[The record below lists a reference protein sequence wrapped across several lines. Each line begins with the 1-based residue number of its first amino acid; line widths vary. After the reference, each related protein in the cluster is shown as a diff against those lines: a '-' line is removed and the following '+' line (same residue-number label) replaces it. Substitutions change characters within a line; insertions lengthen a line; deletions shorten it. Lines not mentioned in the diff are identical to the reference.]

1 MHTTPTSV
9 RGLPRRRTLATALG
23 LIGLGIGV
31 GLGAI
36 APAHAQQALPVDADS
51 SKLEA
56 VIVTANKRA
65 QNLQDVPAAISVL
78 GDAMLQRAN
87 VRDLEDIPNLSPALT
102 LSYGTQPGNF
112 SINMRGVGTY
122 SLGIGVEADV
132 SVIVD
137 DIPIGMQAGAFKD
150 LADVFR
156 IEVLKGPQSTL
167 FGKSA
172 IAGAL
177 NITTKP
183 IGGPLRTTATFLVT
197 DDHEWRAGAS
207 VSGAVSDTFRL
218 RVAASKTNF
227 DGTLNDLTTGR
238 KINGSTGENVSA
250 KFEWQPVDALTLTLT
265 PHYNRTE
272 KFCCSTAFSAMS
284 PGALYRNVA
293 QLPQSLVLAGINIG
307 PGNLGVR
314 NDYPTG
320 GKFHDAG
327 TGLKAAWQFGE
338 DGPLAGHTLS
348 SISSYSKY
356 HMDDYQDNDNTDV
369 DILQYLTLVDGKPT
383 GMHGGLTQWG
393 TFDVASTTQEFRLTS
408 PDKGA
413 FRYVVGLWFG
423 KNELAR
429 QLTKAPLILNYGT
442 AYGAEAWNT
451 NKAIYGQSS
460 FDLTPATSL
469 ITGLRFNKEDTGYN
483 FHRYTVPPQAFA
495 ETEFYTKS
503 DSNNSHTGKLGI
515 EHHVNADQMV
525 YAMFSTGHKGVA
537 YDLTSGF
544 TAALAK
550 KAAVP
555 AETAKNYELGW
566 KATLMENRAML
577 NVAVYRTD
585 FKDFQQSAGFFDYD
599 GVFRTSLNSI
609 GALRAQGV
617 EVEGSIKASKR
628 LLLNGSFAYTEAT
641 IQDFENGPC
650 YNVLNAAGNAAV
662 PGPGCAPNPKFNN
675 TNVQNLAGKTLPN
688 APKVK
693 VNVGGQYDLPL
704 AQSFDAFVTGAYRWQ
719 SHTQFALS
727 QDPMQIQGGYG
738 IANVGVGIRD
748 KRDRY
753 KLSLFVNNLFDKRYA
768 AGLNSSIA
776 NGTWSTKAPNAV
788 VAVNTTEWLPPR
800 DFTRYIGA
808 RLDVSF

>member
-1 MHTTPTSV
+1 MQQTPMG
-9 RGLPRRRTLATALG
+9 RPPRPRPLAAAVALAM
-23 LIGLGIGV
+23 LGM
-31 GLGAI
+31 A
-36 APAHAQQALPVDADS
+36 ASAHAQQAVADS
-51 SKLEA
+51 GKLEA

-78 GDAMLQRAN
+78 NDVTLQRAN

-183 IGGPLRTTATFLVT
+183 ISGPLRTNTTMLST
-197 DDHEWRAGAS
+197 SDHEWRLGGS
-207 VSGAVSDTFRL
+207 VSGAVSDSFRL

-238 KINGSTGENVSA
+238 KVNGSKGENLSA
-250 KFEWQPVDALTLTLT
+250 KFEWQPIDALTLTLT

-272 KFCCSTAFSAMS
+272 KFCCSTAFTSMS

-293 QLPQSLVLAGINIG
+293 QLPQSLVLAGVRIE
-307 PGNLGVR
+307 PGNLAIR

-327 TGLKAAWQFGE
+327 TGLKLNYQFGE
-338 DGPLAGHTLS
+338 QGPLAGHTFS

-369 DILQYLTLVDGKPT
+369 DILQYLTLADGKPT
-383 GMHGGLTQWG
+383 NMHGGLIQWG
-393 TFDVASTTQEFRLTS
+393 TFDVASTTQELRLTS

-413 FRYVVGLWFG
+413 LRYVVGLWYG

-429 QLTKAPLILNYGT
+429 ELTKAPLILNYGT
-442 AYGAEAWNT
+442 AYGAEAWNAS
-451 NKAIYGQSS
+451 KAIYGQSS
-460 FDLTPATSL
+460 WDLLPSTSL
-469 ITGLRFNKEDTGYN
+469 VTGLRLNREDTGYN
-483 FHRYTVPPQAFA
+483 FYRYSVPPQVHAL
-495 ETEFYTKS
+495 TEFYTKS
-503 DSNNSHTGKLGI
+503 DSHNSTTGKLGL
-515 EHHVNADQMV
+515 EQRLNKDMMA

-550 KAAVP
+550 KDAVP
-555 AETAKNYELGW
+555 AETANNFELGL
-566 KATLMENRAML
+566 KTTLLDNRAML

-585 FKDFQQSAGFFDYD
+585 FLHFQQSAGFFDYD

-617 EVEGSIKASKR
+617 EVEGSIKATAR
-628 LLLNGSFAYTEAT
+628 LLLNGSFAYTQAT
-641 IQDFENGPC
+641 IRDFENGPC
-650 YNVLNAAGNAAV
+650 YNVLNAAGNGAT

-688 APKVK
+688 APKIK
-693 VNVGGQYDLPL
+693 LNFGGQYDLPL
-704 AQSFDAFVTGAYRWQ
+704 EGRSFGAYFTGAYRFQ
-719 SHTQFALS
+719 SATQFALS
-727 QDPMQIQGGYG
+727 QDPMQIQGAYG
-738 IANVGVGIRD
+738 IANVGFGL
-748 KRDRY
+748 RDRQDRF

-776 NGTWSTKAPNAV
+776 NGTWSTKAPNPVA
-788 VAVNTTEWLPPR
+788 AVNTTEWLPPR
-800 DFTRYIGA
+800 DFTRYFGV
-808 RLDVSF
+808 RLDLSF